1 MTQIEVTKRNLD
13 ARDAELLLS
22 KHHTGRMA
30 FAFHDRVMM
39 SLVNYVY
46 ADRWIYARLEQ
57 GPALDTLEHQQWVAF
72 EVDEI
77 QGVYDWRTVIVHGS
91 VQFLNNDRS
100 SPDWRD
106 FNHALRLLR
115 GEVSSILANDDP
127 QPERMQ
133 IYRIHLDECMG
144 RESKS
149 NCVQSL
155 PSA

>member
-1 MTQIEVTKRNLD
+1 M
-13 ARDAELLLS
+13 
-22 KHHTGRMA
+22 MA
-30 FAFHDRVMM
+30 
-39 SLVNYVY
+39 LVNYVY

-57 GPALDTLEHQQWVAF
+57 GPALSTLKHRQWVVF

-77 QGVYDWRTVIVHGS
+77 HGVYDWRTVIVCGS
-91 VQFLNNDRS
+91 VQFLDNDRS

-106 FNHALRLLR
+106 FNRALCLLR
-115 GEVSSILANDDP
+115 GEVASILTSDDP
-127 QPERMQ
+127 HPERLQ
-133 IYRIHLDECMG
+133 IYRIHLDDCSG